1 MVDGTTVLAKR
12 LARWSGN
19 LFAGITLILFP
30 AAAGAIDLLPFDY
43 RPPPPGTN
51 AFLAYYIHSS
61 AEEFEPASGDT
72 IEQGTSLDAHIA
84 AFRLTRWEEIA
95 GVPVAG
101 QVILPFATVD
111 NARLG
116 GAQLNEPS
124 GLLDPTLAAAFW
136 PISQPEKKRWLA
148 VANFLTFPL
157 GNFDRGEAVTLG
169 ENRWR
174 NDLQIGLTQGL
185 PNNFSLDLTGDV
197 IVYGD
202 NDDGGNG
209 RQKLEQDPT
218 FEAYAWLTYNFD
230 PGTWAAIGYQ
240 GSFGGDQQLDGVD
253 NGLAT
258 KFQQVRAGY
267 GKFLTPGVQLIG
279 TLGHDVTASG
289 GFRRDYILQLRFL
302 ALF

>member
-1 MVDGTTVLAKR
+1 MMDGTAVFAKR

-19 LFAGITLILFP
+19 LFAGITLTLLP

-72 IEQGTSLDAHIA
+72 IKQGTSLDAHIA

-116 GAQLNEPS
+116 GAQLNETFGLARS
-124 GLLDPTLAAAFW
+124 DTGGGLLAD
-136 PISQPEKKRWLA
+136 QPARRKNRWLA

-157 GNFDRGEAVTLG
+157 GNFDRGEAITLG

-185 PNNFSLDLTGDV
+185 PNNFSARSD
-197 IVYGD
+197 
-202 NDDGGNG
+202 
-209 RQKLEQDPT
+209 
-218 FEAYAWLTYNFD
+218 
-230 PGTWAAIGYQ
+230 
-240 GSFGGDQQLDGVD
+240 
-253 NGLAT
+253 
-258 KFQQVRAGY
+258 
-267 GKFLTPGVQLIG
+267 
-279 TLGHDVTASG
+279 
-289 GFRRDYILQLRFL
+289 RRCDCLR
-302 ALF
+302 